1 MDILVEDS
9 GQGLMRI
16 LITESKGNSVAEPE
30 IKDTVL
36 QEAPCETQTIN
47 YINACRAI
55 FEVKQSMK
63 TKSKTQETENQ
74 LFSKQESKMQ
84 ESKNRQFL
92 EEQFKGKQTRG
103 GCQ

>member
-16 LITESKGNSVAEPE
+16 LITESKENSAAEPV
-30 IKDTVL
+30 IMDKVL
-36 QEAPCETQTIN
+36 QEAPCETQTLN

-63 TKSKTQETENQ
+63 TESKTQETESQ

-84 ESKNRQFL
+84 ESENRQFL
-92 EEQFKGKQTRG
+92 EEQFKVKQPRG

>member
-16 LITESKGNSVAEPE
+16 LITESKENSAAEPE
-30 IKDTVL
+30 IKDKVL
-36 QEAPCETQTIN
+36 QEAPCETQTLN

-63 TKSKTQETENQ
+63 TESKTQETESQ
-74 LFSKQESKMQ
+74 LFPKQESKIQ

-92 EEQFKGKQTRG
+92 EAQFKGKQPRG